1 MIITSEY
8 IYHNPSIDRIYDII
22 KTVSKEHN
30 EKYRY
35 NDFYK
40 TTVEGNIEFID
51 QTNNTTKNTTVNG
64 YNLMHR
70 VRKTIIASKGRY
82 KIKKKSV

>member
-8 IYHNPSIDRIYDII
+8 IYHNPSIDRIYDNI

-30 EKYRY
+30 EKNGY

-51 QTNNTTKNTTVNG
+51 QTNKKTKNITVNG
-64 YNLMHR
+64 FNLMHR
-70 VRKTIIASKGRY
+70 ARKTIIASKGRY
-82 KIKKKSV
+82 KINKKN